1 METRKIQQVGGG
13 TYTVSLP
20 KEWATAA
27 DIEPGAVVALHSH
40 IDGTLVVQTDV
51 GEAGVEPLTL
61 SVVDVDSATLER
73 TLWAA
78 YAAGIDALNSSS
90 PTASP
95 RKPIG
100 GSSGSPE
107 T

>member
-40 IDGTLVVQTDV
+40 IDGTLVVQT
-51 GEAGVEPLTL
+51 GVEEGDTDPLTL
-61 SVVDVDSATLER
+61 SVGDADSACLER
-73 TLWAA
+73 TVRAA
-78 YAAGIDALNSSS
+78 YAAGIDSLELDLADGVTEEELRAA
-90 PTASP
+90 TEAT
-95 RKPIG
+95 IV
-100 GSSGSPE
+100 
-107 T
+107 